1 MTTIIITTLIGLI
14 LTAYGYIFRA
24 VIKRIEKIEKKQSD
38 CDIVFLE
45 IKTSLARIEE
55 SILWLKEKK

>member
-24 VIKRIEKIEKKQSD
+24 VIKRIEKDGKKNNQ
-38 CDIVFLE
+38 IA
-45 IKTSLARIEE
+45 I
-55 SILWLKEKK
+55 